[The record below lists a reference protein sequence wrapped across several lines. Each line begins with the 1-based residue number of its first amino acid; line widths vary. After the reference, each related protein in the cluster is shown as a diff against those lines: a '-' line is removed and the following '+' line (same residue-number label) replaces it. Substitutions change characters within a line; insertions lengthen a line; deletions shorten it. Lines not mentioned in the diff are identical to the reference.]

1 VLVLCESG
9 RGTVAALDAAREL
22 VEFEDAELTVVAVA
36 PRAASGA
43 RCGNSALEYNAA
55 VAAAVW
61 KDLDDARERLGPAGA
76 DASYTLL
83 IEDIDPPLDA
93 FAAMDAFD
101 LVLLPARRWAL
112 RAGRHPAAAR
122 LTRMSLAEVR
132 VIDPRRR
139 PAAHA

>member
-22 VEFEDAELTVVAVA
+22 VEVEDAELTVVAVA

-55 VAAAVW
+55 VAAAVE

-76 DASYTLL
+76 DAVYLLL
-83 IEDIDPPLDA
+83 IEDLDPTLGE
-93 FAAMDAFD
+93 FAAGDAFD
-101 LVLLPARRWAL
+101 IVPLPARRWAL

-122 LTRMSLAEVR
+122 LTHTTTAEVR
-132 VIDPRRR
+132 VIDPRGR